1 MQSKRKIVYLAGALG
16 AVSLAVAFGIWWSQR
31 GVETVQTARVARQD
45 VTSLV
50 MASGEIK
57 PKNYVHISANAFGKI
72 VFISVQEGDRVRQ
85 GQELARLEAIQS
97 EAEVRAQQAQ
107 LSAAESDVQSAEAFE
122 QSMKANFEATVAER
136 VRTQAQAQW
145 KQASDLTGSFC
156 TT

>member
-1 MQSKRKIVYLAGALG
+1 MHHKRQIAYLAGALG

-72 VFISVQEGDRVRQ
+72 VFISVQEGDRVRK
-85 GQELARLEAIQS
+85 G
-97 EAEVRAQQAQ
+97 
-107 LSAAESDVQSAEAFE
+107 
-122 QSMKANFEATVAER
+122 
-136 VRTQAQAQW
+136 
-145 KQASDLTGSFC
+145 
-156 TT
+156 